1 MQPGSLLGPM
11 SATNTARIANDSPF
25 CEADAVMDKVKER
38 LLAMLGTGA
47 GLGEVTQLMAT
58 CCCRASSMEIEA

>member
-1 MQPGSLLGPM
+1 
-11 SATNTARIANDSPF
+11 
-25 CEADAVMDKVKER
+25 MDKVKER

>member
-1 MQPGSLLGPM
+1 
-11 SATNTARIANDSPF
+11 
-25 CEADAVMDKVKER
+25 MDKVKER

-58 CCCRASSMEIEA
+58 CGCQSPTKQEMADALGAARGVRCQCEV